1 MSCLRTFFPLLSL
14 TLFLTLANAAAAT
27 ASALPCR
34 GLSEAARPPCW
45 GNGDDFWH
53 QACILY
59 LLHLALLKPRLHT
72 VVAKR
77 DRDDNGGRREGTQ
90 KCCHSAGDFHQWVKN
105 CILPVRSPRPS
116 VEAGDAAV
124 AGDTRRRMSLAT
136 NFCT

>member
-27 ASALPCR
+27 AAALPCR
-34 GLSEAARPPCW
+34 GLSEAVRPPCW

-77 DRDDNGGRREGTQ
+77 DRGDNDGGGEKGPRSAVILQGTFIN
-90 KCCHSAGDFHQWVKN
+90 G
-105 CILPVRSPRPS
+105 
-116 VEAGDAAV
+116 
-124 AGDTRRRMSLAT
+124 
-136 NFCT
+136 